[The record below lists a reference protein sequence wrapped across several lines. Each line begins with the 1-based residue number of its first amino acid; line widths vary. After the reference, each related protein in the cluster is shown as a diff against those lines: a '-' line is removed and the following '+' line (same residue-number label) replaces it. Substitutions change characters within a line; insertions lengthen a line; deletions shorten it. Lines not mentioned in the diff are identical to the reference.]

1 MVREKTNRA
10 IDVIARDCIGLRLR
24 LLNRVV
30 TNLFDEG
37 LRSLGLKMSQLN
49 VLVATAKLGV
59 AHPARVCDI
68 LQLDVSTLSRNVERM
83 RAKHW
88 LEVVAAD
95 DARTQPFRLTDQG
108 WRILERAIPAWEK
121 AQKEAVQL
129 LGGDVVA
136 MLDRITKKVAGAGG
150 RPKTEQGS

>member
-1 MVREKTNRA
+1 MGREKTNHA

-24 LLNRVV
+24 LLSRVV

-37 LRSLGLKMSQLN
+37 LRSHGLKMSQLK

-83 RAKHW
+83 RAKRW
-88 LEVVAAD
+88 LEVVPAD

-108 WRILERAIPAWEK
+108 RKILERAIPAWVK

-129 LGGDVVA
+129 VGEDVVA
-136 MLDRITKKVAGAGG
+136 MLDRIAKNVAGAGG
-150 RPKTEQGS
+150 SPKTEQDS